1 MKKTNKQIKVSRL
14 FWKFA
19 SVFLILGAGLL
30 VIGALQVRN
39 LSSMQEITEDYL
51 AGQEANNSM
60 REASDFL
67 TEKAR
72 SFAASGNEDAARAF
86 FEEVN
91 ETKRREKALKDLG
104 ELAVGREETRL
115 TEQLANA
122 VNDSYRLAEIETYAM
137 RLAAEGYGSSRDL
150 IDDCFP
156 DVELSAEDLA
166 LTKEEQIA
174 KAIDMVFNEQY
185 EKMKSD
191 IIDNVQRSSAK
202 LTDKTRAR
210 QADSYKI
217 TARYSRFEYLLVVLM
232 LVAIFSM
239 MIVNSLMIVSPLR
252 KGINFIRDHEPL
264 PVKGA
269 EEYAYLAETYNGILE
284 TTKKQNKALSYEAT
298 HDEITGIYNRKMFET
313 VREELKDS
321 DIALLLLD
329 VDLFKGIN
337 DRYGHQTGDLVLKT
351 TADILLDCFRAED
364 YVCRIGGDEFAVI
377 MVSMKPEL
385 EYVVRN
391 KIEMLR
397 KKIAHAEDI
406 PEVTV
411 SIGVAYSHDDSPEE
425 DLFRKAD
432 RALYTAKE
440 NGRNGFAF
448 YKGE

>member
-1 MKKTNKQIKVSRL
+1 MKKTKKQIKVSSL

-19 SVFLILGAGLL
+19 SLFLVLGAGLL
-30 VIGALQVRN
+30 IFGVLQVRN
-39 LSSMQEITEDYL
+39 LSNMQEITEDYL
-51 AGQEANNSM
+51 AGQEAINSM

-72 SFAASGNEDAARAF
+72 SFAVSGNEDAARAF
-86 FEEVN
+86 FAEVN
-91 ETKRREKALKDLG
+91 ETKRRDKA
-104 ELAVGREETRL
+104 
-115 TEQLANA
+115 
-122 VNDSYRLAEIETYAM
+122 
-137 RLAAEGYGSSRDL
+137 L

-166 LTKEEQIA
+166 LSGEEQIK
-174 KAIDMVFNEQY
+174 KATDMVFNENY
-185 EKMKSD
+185 EQIKSD
-191 IIDNVQRSSAK
+191 IIENVQRSSMK
-202 LTDKTRAR
+202 LTEKTRAR
-210 QADSYKI
+210 QADSYES
-217 TARYSRFEYLLVVLM
+217 TARYSRFEYLMVVFM
-232 LVAIFSM
+232 LSAIFGM
-239 MIVNSLMIVSPLR
+239 MIAYSLMVVSPLR
-252 KGINFIRDHEPL
+252 KGVNYIKENEPL
-264 PVKGA
+264 PVGGA
-269 EEYAYLAETYNGILE
+269 AEYSYLAETYNGMLE

-298 HDEITGIYNRKMFET
+298 HDAVTGIYNRKMFET
-313 VREELKDS
+313 VRERMKDS

-377 MVSMKPEL
+377 MVSMNPEL
-385 EYVVRN
+385 EYVERN
-391 KIEMLR
+391 KIELLR
-397 KKIAHAEDI
+397 SRIAETKDI

-411 SIGVAYSHDDSPEE
+411 SIGVAYSQGDSSGE

-448 YKGE
+448 YSELS